1 MNLLITPQA
10 SSSASAGDMETAK
23 QYNTGSI
30 VCSVVSLLSAVLPFV
45 ALIIWIISIASASSS
60 S

>member
-30 VCSVVSLLSAVLPFV
+30 LCSVVSLLSAVLPFV
-45 ALIIWIISIASASSS
+45 ALIIWIISLTASAS
-60 S
+60 